1 MTGELEAVI
10 AAWQDAW
17 FTGDASTIAATMADD
32 YVYVGPNGAVMDR
45 TAILEVVNDRPTRLR
60 VEHTRNVLW
69 SCSVTPRRWCATGGR
84 GQGHSVGKPSLRT
97 IDA

>member
-32 YVYVGPNGAVMDR
+32 YVYVGPNGAVMGR
-45 TAILEVVNDRPTRLR
+45 TAILQVVNDPTYTLTDGTHTER
-60 VEHTRNVLW
+60 VV